1 MIVSIGHRANGEAK
15 DTLRN
20 LRENKKCVICIVDEE
35 HFEAMH
41 LSSKSLKA
49 NESEL
54 KVFGIS
60 TQKVLEEFPPMP
72 TNIKIAYFCEYLQEV
87 DLKDSK
93 TIPTI
98 VEIKHLYI
106 NDEIISDEEK
116 LSFEVDAIA
125 RVGRG
130 YARLG
135 DEVLVPEFP

>member
-1 MIVSIGHRANGEAK
+1 MCYL
-15 DTLRN
+15 D
-20 LRENKKCVICIVDEE
+20 DE

-41 LSSKSLKA
+41 LSSKSLEE

-54 KVFGIS
+54 EVFKIE
-60 TQKVLEEFPPMP
+60 TEKIFEDFPPMP
-72 TNIKIAYFCEYLQEV
+72 KNIKIAYFCEYLQEV
-87 DLKDSK
+87 DLKNSK

-106 NDEIISDEEK
+106 NDEIISDKEK

-135 DEVLVPEFP
+135 DEVLAPIFP